1 MKLEQHN
8 LPIDLRHDELIIVCQ
23 TFGVQELRLFGS
35 VLRDDFHDQSDIDVL
50 CTLQPDSP
58 ARGMRWID
66 LLLALED
73 VWGRPVDLVKPKFL
87 NHMIREEVL
96 QEAQTIYVA
105 SS

>member
-1 MKLEQHN
+1 MKIEPHT
-8 LPIDLRHDELIIVCQ
+8 LPIELHRDELIRICQ
-23 TFGVQELRLFGS
+23 SFGVQELRLFGS
-35 VLRDDFHDQSDIDVL
+35 VLRNDFHDQSDIDVL

-73 VWGRPVDLVKPKFL
+73 MWGRPVDLVKPKFL
-87 NHMIREEVL
+87 NRMIREEVL